1 MQQYIDILCT
11 VSFYVKTVSMY
22 RYVVNCKLYQ
32 YITYRDNVL
41 WLADNQIIGLVVNL
55 NGFSKKIS
63 LKNTPDQRQYIT
75 ATLLKIYL

>member
-32 YITYRDNVL
+32 YITYHDNVL
-41 WLADNQIIGLVVNL
+41 WLADNQIIGLVVLQAIYHCNSTK
-55 NGFSKKIS
+55 NIS
-63 LKNTPDQRQYIT
+63 MS
-75 ATLLKIYL
+75 